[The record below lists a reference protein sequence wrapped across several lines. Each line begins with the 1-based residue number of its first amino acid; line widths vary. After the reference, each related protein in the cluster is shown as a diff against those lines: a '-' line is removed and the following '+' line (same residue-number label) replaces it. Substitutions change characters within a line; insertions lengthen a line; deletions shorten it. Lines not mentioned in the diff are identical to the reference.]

1 MGRSMTSPTNK
12 ATGRFRLK
20 VLLVALPLAGAG
32 CGYALAGRGSFL
44 PAYIQTI
51 GVPIF
56 VNNTPVFDAEQVL
69 TSRVRQELIARGKYK
84 VLPEAGGADAV
95 LHGEIA
101 SITLT
106 PSGFD
111 ADQQATRYTAQVV
124 MRVTF
129 RDVKANKILLEN
141 PALVFREEFE
151 VVSNAGTV
159 LDPNAFFGQG
169 GNALDRMATEFA
181 RTVVSSLLEGF

>member
-1 MGRSMTSPTNK
+1 MARIS
-12 ATGRFRLK
+12 
-20 VLLVALPLAGAG
+20 LLFVPVVMAVAG

-44 PAYIQTI
+44 PSYIQTI
-51 GVPIF
+51 GVPMF

-69 TSRVRQELIARGKYK
+69 TARVRQEFITRGRYK
-84 VLPEAGGADAV
+84 VLPEAEGADAV
-95 LHGEIA
+95 LHCEIA

-129 RDVKANKILLEN
+129 RDMKADKVLFEN
-141 PALVFREEFE
+141 PSLVFREEFE

-169 GNALDRMATEFA
+169 GNALERMATEFA